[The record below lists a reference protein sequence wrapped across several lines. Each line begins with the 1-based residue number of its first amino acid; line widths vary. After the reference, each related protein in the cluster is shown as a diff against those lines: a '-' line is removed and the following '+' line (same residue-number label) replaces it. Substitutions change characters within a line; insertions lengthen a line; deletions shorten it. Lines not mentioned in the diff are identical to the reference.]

1 MARQFAGIVGIVLIA
16 TGLLGLV
23 LGDAYLLGL
32 LNIELPEDVIH
43 LITGGLLAYVGFG
56 QRDERLART
65 VLTGLGAVYVVVG
78 LIGFVVP
85 QLFGLLP
92 RGYTI
97 VDNLFHIGLG
107 VVLIAVAQM
116 AGRRDERAPV
126 R

>member
-23 LGDAYLLGL
+23 LGDAYLVGL

-56 QRDERLART
+56 QRDEGLART
-65 VLTGLGAVYVVVG
+65 VLTGLGVVYVVVG
-78 LIGFVVP
+78 LIGFAVP

-97 VDNLFHIGLG
+97 VDNLFHLGLG